1 MGGDFCPSSPLL
13 FHITFSF
20 IGSLSRPDPI
30 CLFHEW
36 PLKLRLHRYLL
47 NQQNQRLLLL
57 LGFRPMGKYSRIL
70 LWGPMVLLCGLGKGS
85 RVRKERAGAQQGKGG
100 WWGGGRPLA
109 FPRSQGWLVSL
120 ELCFFWGRKG
130 GENNGQGPWKGREQ
144 QIFTSAHSGPDSRW
158 AKNTHSLFS
167 VSLHSVPTSSLLLEV
182 FSLLRIGEEKDRQVG
197 EDWPQCCF
205 LSNQTF

>member
-109 FPRSQGWLVSL
+109 FPGSQGWLVSL
-120 ELCFFWGRKG
+120 ELCFFLRTKRRGKQR
-130 GENNGQGPWKGREQ
+130 
-144 QIFTSAHSGPDSRW
+144 SGPLERQGTANLYKCPLW
-158 AKNTHSLFS
+158 ASFQ
-167 VSLHSVPTSSLLLEV
+167 VSKKHTLPFLSEPSFCPHFQFTTRSLLLAE
-182 FSLLRIGEEKDRQVG
+182 DRG
-197 EDWPQCCF
+197 REG
-205 LSNQTF
+205 